1 MNTFIKNNNLL
12 ISNNSTATSN
22 SQYFILNENEWV
34 KANHYDPTIAGYYF
48 YATRTNTA
56 PTRVTANSIG
66 DGSAGSVGNFAN
78 FNNGAIW
85 NGATGNVTTVG
96 TNGGPSYYG
105 IFDGGGNVNEWTD
118 GLVSTDTR
126 RVRGGNYATTGAPNI
141 GFAVLRTITNRGAD
155 VGFRVG
161 SYTNTLNLPNFVNI
175 GDINNPSY
183 DKGYGSVG
191 YNYSVCSFQLTNN
204 EYVDFLNSVAGSP
217 YADTYQLYSTLMTS
231 NVRGGIFRYGSA
243 GSYNYSVKTN
253 MGNKPV
259 NYVSYLSAIRYCNWL
274 TNGKPVG
281 PQNLT
286 TTEDGTYYINGA
298 TFDYF
303 PRKT

>member
-1 MNTFIKNNNLL
+1 MNNFVKNNNLL
-12 ISNNSTATSN
+12 LSNNSTATSN
-22 SQYFILNENEWV
+22 SQYFIPNENEWV
-34 KANHYDPTIAGYYF
+34 KSIHYDPTIAGYYF
-48 YATRTNTA
+48 YATRNNTA

-66 DGSAGSVGNFAN
+66 DGSAGPVGNFAN

-96 TNGGPSYYG
+96 SNGGSSYYG

-118 GLVSTDTR
+118 GFVSTNTR
-126 RVRGGNYATTGAPNI
+126 RVRGGNYATTSAPNI
-141 GFAVLRTITNRGAD
+141 GFSVLRTITNKD
-155 VGFRVG
+155 SNVGFRVG

-175 GDINNPSY
+175 GDINNPSHY
-183 DKGYGSVG
+183 TGYGSVN

-204 EYVDFLNSVAGSP
+204 EYVDFLNSVAGGP
-217 YADTYQLYSTLMTS
+217 YADTYGLYSSTMTS
-231 NVRGGIFRYGSA
+231 NVRGGIFRGGSA
-243 GSYNYSVKTN
+243 GSYYYIVKTN

-274 TNGKPVG
+274 TNGKPTG
-281 PQNLT
+281 PQNLA
-286 TTEDGTYYINGA
+286 TTEDGTYFINGA

-303 PRKT
+303 SRKT